1 MSMISYFL
9 SDYNYSPMNTSLIFD
24 VKRYAI
30 NDGPGIRITIFLK
43 GCPLSCKWC
52 HNPES
57 ISSNIQKLYNNSKCI
72 GCEQCANACEQD
84 ACTLTPNG
92 IVTDPELCVLCG
104 KCAEVCPTKAT
115 EMSGEE
121 MTVGHIMKLIK
132 KETLLMDQS
141 EGGVTFSGGE
151 PLLHHEF
158 LNEILD
164 ECIKEEIHTCI
175 DTTGFTKKDIL
186 LKVASK
192 ANYFLYDLKHM
203 DSDIHKEFTGVPNEK
218 ILENLKALA
227 EIGTKMNIRIPLIK
241 GVNDDDTN
249 IHKSAKFISE
259 LDGESKKVNILP
271 YHSIAIKK
279 YEKLGQYYNPGTMDV
294 PDEIRLQQVLNIFEE
309 YGISAI
315 VGG

>member
-1 MSMISYFL
+1 MR
-9 SDYNYSPMNTSLIFD
+9 TSLIFD

-30 NDGPGIRITIFLK
+30 NDGPGIRITIFFK

-57 ISSNIQKLYNNSKCI
+57 ISPYTQKLYNNSKCI
-72 GCEQCANACEQD
+72 GCEQCVDACEKN
-84 ACTLTPNG
+84 ACTLTTNG
-92 IVTDPELCVLCG
+92 IVTDSELCILCG
-104 KCAEVCPTKAT
+104 KCAEACPTKAT

-121 MTVGHIMKLIK
+121 MSVSHIMKLIK
-132 KETLLMDQS
+132 KEILFIDKS

-158 LNEILD
+158 LNDILD

-175 DTTGFTKKDIL
+175 DTSGFAKKEVL

-203 DSDIHKEFTGVPNEK
+203 DSDIHRKYTGVSNEK
-218 ILENLKALA
+218 ILDNLKALA
-227 EIGTKMNIRIPLIK
+227 DTGTKMNIRIPLIK
-241 GVNDDDTN
+241 GVNDDESN
-249 IHKSAKFISE
+249 IHASAKFISE
-259 LDGESKKVNILP
+259 LAGEPKLVNILP
-271 YHSIAIKK
+271 YHSIAVKK
-279 YEKLGQYYNPGTMDV
+279 YEKLGQEYDAGTMDV
-294 PDEIRLQQVLNIFEE
+294 PDEARQEGVLNTFKE
-309 YGISAI
+309 YGVNAI